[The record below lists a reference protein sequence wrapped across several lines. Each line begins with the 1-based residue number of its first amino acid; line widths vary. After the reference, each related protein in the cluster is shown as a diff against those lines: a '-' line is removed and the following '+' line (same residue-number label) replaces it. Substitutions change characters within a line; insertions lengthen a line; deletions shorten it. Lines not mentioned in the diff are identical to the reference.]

1 MGLILIKNCKDP
13 ILKEEKRVQLIKE
26 RKIRKCNKQIIY
38 KLLMDKISKKAL
50 LKIWLGMEGNLQ
62 TSDSEIL
69 QIIQ

>member
-50 LKIWLGMEGNLQ
+50 LKI
-62 TSDSEIL
+62 
-69 QIIQ
+69 